1 MSGAKK
7 TIRVKTCPD
16 DRIGC
21 WDNRKC
27 QLPNDFGLSVQE
39 QPMHFQ
45 CIVVEFFPLF
55 GVYFLRLFMD
65 SGLVEEDD
73 SR

>member
-7 TIRVKTCPD
+7 TIRVKTCSD

-27 QLPNDFGLSVQE
+27 QLAKDFGLSVQE

-45 CIVVEFFPLF
+45 CIVVEFLYSISAAQPTE
-55 GVYFLRLFMD
+55 D
-65 SGLVEEDD
+65 SGWKPATD
-73 SR
+73 SW